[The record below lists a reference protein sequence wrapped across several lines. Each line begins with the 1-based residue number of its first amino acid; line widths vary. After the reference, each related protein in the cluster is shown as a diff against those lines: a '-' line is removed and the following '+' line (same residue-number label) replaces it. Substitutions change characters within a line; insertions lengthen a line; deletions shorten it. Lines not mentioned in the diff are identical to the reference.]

1 MTFVAGVEGSILR
14 RGNFFFIA
22 LIESAVKE
30 CFINCE
36 QRAAISKLEGN
47 VLINLR
53 PAMFQMLMGTNVHD
67 VQMSM
72 MSKYP

>member
-1 MTFVAGVEGSILR
+1 MTFVAGVEGLILG

-36 QRAAISKLEGN
+36 QRAAIGKKVVAEAISGTPL
-47 VLINLR
+47 
-53 PAMFQMLMGTNVHD
+53 AMLHH
-67 VQMSM
+67 
-72 MSKYP
+72 